1 MQGIDEAE
9 KSSAQRPFEACAGLG
24 VGPVQVEHPCTDER
38 LTVRLHKILRAPW
51 AVPPGERY
59 RVIGTVHRGME
70 FGFLAVARSGGYLQV
85 NGSVVQPLNR
95 QDVDAAIGSSSHF
108 PAARPADTAAMERPA
123 GPVMVIRKKRRIPA
137 DAAAALMAAGLP

>member
-1 MQGIDEAE
+1 MQGTTIDAI
-9 KSSAQRPFEACAGLG
+9 
-24 VGPVQVEHPCTDER
+24 DER

-70 FGFLAVARSGGYLQV
+70 FGFLALARDGGYLQI

-95 QDVDAAIGSSSHF
+95 KDVDAAIGSTGYF
-108 PAARPADTAAMERPA
+108 PAIGLVSTPAIGQPA
-123 GPVMVIRKKRRIPA
+123 GPVTVIRKRKRIPA
-137 DAAAALMAAGLP
+137 DAGAARMPVGLL